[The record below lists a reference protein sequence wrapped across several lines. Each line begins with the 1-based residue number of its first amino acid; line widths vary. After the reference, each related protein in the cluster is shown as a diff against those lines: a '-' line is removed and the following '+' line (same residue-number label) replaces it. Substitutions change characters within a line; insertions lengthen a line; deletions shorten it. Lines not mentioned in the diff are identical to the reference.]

1 MREEDLRR
9 LLSKDYDD
17 VLVVNVIKGMK
28 EKRKVTLRINTL
40 KASKEEVLQVL
51 DNEGIKY
58 NLVSW
63 YQDALIIENKV
74 EEDIRKLDIY
84 KNGKIYLQSLSAMI
98 PALILNLRDNET
110 ILDMTAAPGGK
121 TTQMAALG
129 HNKVMITAVEKNKIR
144 AERLRYNIDKL
155 GAKKVVIINEDARK
169 LNGYKFD
176 KVLLDTPCS
185 GSGTLRIVD
194 GVVEQE
200 FNEELI
206 ARCVKFQEELLNR
219 AIDMVMAGHD
229 IVYTTCSILKC
240 ENEEIIKKFV
250 TKGLVEIVDI
260 DKNKFKNVELLPTSL
275 PGVLGVAPNLEY
287 EGFFVAHLRKI

>member
-1 MREEDLRR
+1 MKEEELRK
-9 LLSKDYDD
+9 LLSRDYDD
-17 VLVVNVIKGMK
+17 MLVEKIIKGMQ

-40 KASKEEVLQVL
+40 KASKEEILQVL
-51 DNEGIKY
+51 NNEGIEY

-63 YQDALIIENKV
+63 YQDAFIIENKA
-74 EEDIRKLDIY
+74 EEDIRNLDIY
-84 KNGKIYLQSLSAMI
+84 KDGKVYLQSLSAMI
-98 PALILNLRDNET
+98 PALMLDPQENET

-121 TTQMAALG
+121 TTQIAALG

-144 AERLRYNIDKL
+144 AERLKYNIDKM
-155 GAKKVVIINEDARK
+155 GVKKAVIINEDARK

-185 GSGTLRIVD
+185 GSGTLRIID

-200 FNEELI
+200 FSEELI
-206 ARCVKFQEELLNR
+206 ARCVKFQEKLLLR
-219 AIDMVMAGHD
+219 AIDMVMVGHD
-229 IVYTTCSILKC
+229 IVYSTCSILKC

-250 TKGLVEIVDI
+250 DKGLVEIVNI
-260 DKNKFKNVELLPTSL
+260 DKDRFKNMELLPTSL